1 MRELTNKTLAQS
13 VQNVLGVYK
22 LEEFG
27 VSDAMRVIEVKRF
40 PVVVTIDSHGQSEHA
55 LRDESSGKV
64 WEDLLSRPY

>member
-1 MRELTNKTLAQS
+1 MRELTNEILAQT

-22 LEEFG
+22 LKEFG
-27 VSDAMRVIEVKRF
+27 LPKAMWVIEVKRF
-40 PVVVTIDSHGQSEHA
+40 PVVVTMGSHGQSKHS